1 MTLIAD
7 VYFNLRTPKDVVR
20 SMSKKSR
27 FRGPFHKWRGKR
39 GETLFKAERQHLY
52 HIYWSLSRQFRL
64 KKSFWVICKILGLFV
79 NPLRADLKYSLL
91 NKGNLLQ
98 HLQMPLSQKLK
109 IFSQLFFAFPKLR
122 FNFEHFSKKDDLHS
136 WRISELTD
144 SKKRVWRKV

>member
-1 MTLIAD
+1 MYISTYGHRKTWLD
-7 VYFNLRTPKDVVR
+7 QCLKSHVSEDPSTSDVVNGAKHC
-20 SMSKKSR
+20 SKLNDST
-27 FRGPFHKWRGKR
+27 FTIFIDPFQDNSGW
-39 GETLFKAERQHLY
+39 
-52 HIYWSLSRQFRL
+52 
-64 KKSFWVICKILGLFV
+64 KSFWVICKILGLFV

-98 HLQMPLSQKLK
+98 HLQMPLSQKWK

-122 FNFEHFSKKDDLHS
+122 FNFEHFPKKDDLHS